1 MSATNNKATPLNRP
15 GRAPAGVVDLV
26 PHLDASGIEVWEV
39 DEGSAGESS
48 VNTQRQAPT
57 LTVSPDGKVTN
68 DTGEVLSTVPRQRMA
83 SGSGRGRWDRIIQ
96 SIQEAENGRHSGE
109 EVVVRPGGALEL
121 VAFGQAGQQLSR
133 VPKDRMAATPR
144 PEDEAELDRLD
155 PCRVERWRF
164 VNDPVLPGYVF
175 SMRPVATVFEFFT
188 FRWVGG
194 RWYLSP
200 LAPAFDTL
208 PRSHATHVLSLHV
221 GGDDVPVVCSSPD
234 NFDHINLSE
243 VRGTAAKFAL
253 FHSLGGHGYTA
264 FSA

>member
-1 MSATNNKATPLNRP
+1 MSATNKKVTPLNHP
-15 GRAPAGVVDLV
+15 GPAPAGVVDLV

-39 DEGSAGESS
+39 DEGIAGAVS
-48 VNTQRQAPT
+48 VTTQLQA
-57 LTVSPDGKVTN
+57 LTVSPGGKVTN

-83 SGSGRGRWDRIIQ
+83 SGSGSGRWDRIIEA
-96 SIQEAENGRHSGE
+96 IQDAEAGRHGGE

-121 VAFGQAGQQLSR
+121 VSSGQAGQQLSR

-155 PCRVERWRF
+155 PRRVERWRF
-164 VNDPVLPGYVF
+164 INDPVLPGYVF
-175 SMRPVATVFEFFT
+175 SMRPVATVFEFLA

-200 LAPAFDTL
+200 LEPAFDTL
-208 PRSHATHVLSLHV
+208 PRSHATHVLNLRV
-221 GGDDVPVVCSSPD
+221 GGDDVPVVCSSPN
-234 NFDHINLSE
+234 NFDHVNLSE